1 MDELMDMMV
10 ADESPSGISD
20 RIKEIL
26 FTKSAGKVDNVKATV
41 ASAMFGE
48 IEDEGEVESEVDSTE
63 ISAEDPQ
70 EED

>member
-1 MDELMDMMV
+1 MDMMV

-26 FTKSAGKVDNVKATV
+26 FTKSAGKGDNVKATV

>member
-26 FTKSAGKVDNVKATV
+26 FNKYAGKVDNVKATV